1 MSRFPEIIA
10 EGLEKAFGDRRV
22 LKGVSLRVNAGE
34 LVAIV
39 GASGSGKTVLLDHL
53 TGLMQPDAGR
63 VLVADHASAK
73 DAHATDGANG
83 RAAPPM
89 IDLSTASEDDLDRV
103 RLSWAIVFQRN
114 ALFSGT
120 VYSNIALWLREHTRM
135 SDAAIRV
142 RVRAALAAVQLDVDD
157 VIDKDR
163 DSLSGGMAKRVAI
176 ARAIAVEPRVLFYDE
191 PTTGLDPKVCAHIHD
206 LIFEMHHRDD
216 ATNRPTNEPTNG
228 PTTGPTNA
236 AARTRTSI
244 VITHD
249 RDMLRRIRPTIIMI
263 DAGRVVFDG
272 SYEAFTASDVPE
284 AVEYL
289 RLMPEL
295 HARAQ
300 G

>member
-10 EGLEKAFGDRRV
+10 EGLEKAFGERRV
-22 LKGVSLRVNAGE
+22 LNGVSLRVNAGE

-63 VLVADHASAK
+63 VLVADHGSSK
-73 DAHATDGANG
+73 DAPATDGSTG
-83 RAAPPM
+83 GAAPAM

-135 SDAAIRV
+135 SDAAIRQ
-142 RVRAALAAVQLDVDD
+142 RVRGALGAVQLDVDD

-206 LIFEMHHRDD
+206 LIFEMHHREDVP
-216 ATNRPTNEPTNG
+216 ASPTNG
-228 PTTGPTNA
+228 PTNGPTNA

-263 DAGRVVFDG
+263 DSGRVVFDG

-295 HARAQ
+295 HARAD